1 VGVARVV
8 TTNGRRF
15 RLGRR
20 VWVLTSG
27 QRAYGESASLP
38 EPFLG
43 STAFVVLL
51 DGKSAAVT
59 CTIDRR
65 GSQSD
70 FVDGANV
77 S

>member
-1 VGVARVV
+1 MACVV

-27 QRAYGESASLP
+27 QRAYGEIASLP

-43 STAFVVLL
+43 SKAFVVLL
-51 DGKSAAVT
+51 DGKSAAIT
-59 CTIDRR
+59 CIADRQ
-65 GSQSD
+65 GTQWD
-70 FVDGANV
+70 FADFGE

>member
-1 VGVARVV
+1 VV

-27 QRAYGESASLP
+27 QRAYGEIASLP

-43 STAFVVLL
+43 STAFVALL
-51 DGKSAAVT
+51 DGESAAVT
-59 CTIDRR
+59 CTVNRQ
-65 GSQSD
+65 GTQWD
-70 FVDGANV
+70 FADFGE